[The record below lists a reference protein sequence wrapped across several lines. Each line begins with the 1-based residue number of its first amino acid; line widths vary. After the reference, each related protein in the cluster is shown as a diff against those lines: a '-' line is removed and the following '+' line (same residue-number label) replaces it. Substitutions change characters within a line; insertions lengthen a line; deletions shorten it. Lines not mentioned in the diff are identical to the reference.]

1 MALVFNP
8 PPNWPAPPAGWAPTP
23 TWRPDPAWGPV
34 PEGWQLWVEEP
45 EPEPIQVEEATI
57 EPLIPKEPA
66 AEAAPAAQVVEAPAA
81 ESAEDSSGSKPM
93 RHLTQVPLAG
103 VTLPEQVLASQSS
116 ALSDPAVSEPVVS
129 EPVAEPAAEAVE
141 APVVPA
147 VSEPAIAE
155 PVAEVTPEVPA
166 AAEPVAEGPVAE
178 VPASTEEAAHTIESS
193 PLVKFHTPETERT
206 VNLSE
211 RPGQNAQGDQNAA
224 FIPAGQVP
232 NGFHPNQADGFQG
245 QNFQGGQ
252 NVQGS
257 QYQNNPYQGQP
268 YNAQQ
273 PYAGQVSGQDQATV
287 ALSNPYGTE
296 PAAQG
301 KDNSQKKGLFSGTKI
316 WGVIGGVLA
325 LLIVIILAIVMLFP
339 RGGSTPTSDSSKS
352 ASTAVTSSEASS
364 PEASSAAPVAAA
376 EAKMPEGEFKE
387 YKKTITDNKD
397 TIEIEKLK
405 GDVSTGLLYYEFKSA
420 DGVVNAFISSRD
432 EKGNNSAGV
441 SVIDSTRDGKD
452 LNGTAWI
459 DASGH
464 STPTRKLELTGKG
477 EWTIRVY
484 DADSAPHY
492 KKGEKFQSTMNH
504 YAFTYEGTEA
514 TMEFQTSG
522 PTSRGFSV
530 LNATKND
537 PFFSSTMSP
546 VKGSIQWVQNN
557 KSYLQVRT
565 DSTITWSIGTN

>member
-81 ESAEDSSGSKPM
+81 ESAEDSSGPKPM

-116 ALSDPAVSEPVVS
+116 ALSDPTVSEPVVS

-155 PVAEVTPEVPA
+155 PVGEVTPEVPA

-211 RPGQNAQGDQNAA
+211 QPGQNAQGDQNAA

-232 NGFHPNQADGFQG
+232 NGFHLNQADGFQG

-268 YNAQQ
+268 YNSQQ
-273 PYAGQVSGQDQATV
+273 PYAGQGEDGS
-287 ALSNPYGTE
+287 E
-296 PAAQG
+296 
-301 KDNSQKKGLFSGTKI
+301 KKGLFSGTKI

-325 LLIVIILAIVMLFP
+325 LLIVIILAIVMLIP

-352 ASTAVTSSEASS
+352 ASTAATSAEAS
-364 PEASSAAPVAAA
+364 PEASSAAQVAAA

-405 GDVSTGLLYYEFKSA
+405 GDVSTGLLYYEFKPA

-452 LNGTAWI
+452 LKGTAWI

-565 DSTITWSIGTN
+565 DSTIIWSIGTN